1 MPDYDGFDAV
11 GFVISL
17 NLHRRHL
24 SESQRAAV
32 AAKLANLA
40 EGARTPVVVS
50 TTVDVPA
57 GTATLTREQV
67 QARIDTDFSDLA
79 AVHAMEEHKVNAL
92 VVVDAKRRVVGALNF
107 IDLLNARVV

>member
-40 EGARTPVVVS
+40 EGARTDIEPSANLQKVS
-50 TTVDVPA
+50 QAD
-57 GTATLTREQV
+57 GT
-67 QARIDTDFSDLA
+67 
-79 AVHAMEEHKVNAL
+79 K
-92 VVVDAKRRVVGALNF
+92 
-107 IDLLNARVV
+107 LLNVSARSVAAKVMHDGDYQYHLGTGRKGRP